1 MLSPRFVY
9 NDYSVYNKDVFEHNI
24 DMCWVGH
31 SGILY
36 LCEETPQ
43 YPFISSATDKFLF
56 SRDLSATDTHTIL
69 KVMTSGFFI

>member
-9 NDYSVYNKDVFEHNI
+9 NEYSVYNKDVFEHNL

-36 LCEETPQ
+36 PGKAPQ
-43 YPFISSATDKFLF
+43 YPFISSATDNFLF